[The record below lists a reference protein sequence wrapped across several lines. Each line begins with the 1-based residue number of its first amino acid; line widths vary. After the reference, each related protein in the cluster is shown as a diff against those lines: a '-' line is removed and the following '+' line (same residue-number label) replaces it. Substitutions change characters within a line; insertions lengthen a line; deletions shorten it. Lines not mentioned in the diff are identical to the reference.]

1 MESNL
6 IDKARHFAIEKHGNQ
21 KYGIEPYSVHLD
33 RVFDI
38 FKGLGIDD
46 LTIGIG
52 CYLHDVLEDTNCTFE
67 EIWKEFGWKVA
78 QLVFLVTD
86 EHGSNR
92 KERKEKTYPKINSS
106 VDAILLKM
114 CDRLANVSAS
124 KKYSPKLFEMYKNE
138 HEDFIKQ
145 FKYIIYVNTPLI
157 RLLNELNNLF
167 ENEK

>member
-6 IDKARHFAIEKHGNQ
+6 IDKARQFAIEKHGNQ
-21 KYGIEPYSVHLD
+21 KYGIEPYQVHLD
-33 RVFDI
+33 HVFDI

-86 EHGSNR
+86 EPGSNR

-106 VDAILLKM
+106 IDAILLKM
-114 CDRLANVSAS
+114 CDRLANASAT

-138 HEDFIKQ
+138 HENFKRL
-145 FKYIIYVNTPLI
+145 FKYTIYSSTPIMTLTI
-157 RLLNELNNLF
+157 ELDNLF
-167 ENEK
+167 EDEK